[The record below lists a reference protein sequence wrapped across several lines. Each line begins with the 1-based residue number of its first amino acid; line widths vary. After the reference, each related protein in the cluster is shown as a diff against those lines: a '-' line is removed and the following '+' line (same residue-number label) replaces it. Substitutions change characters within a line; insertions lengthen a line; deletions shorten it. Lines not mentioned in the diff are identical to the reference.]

1 MLSAVMIPY
10 KISVYKNQYNSN
22 RFYNIT
28 YRRINQLFFC
38 ENNTNIAKHHTHIC
52 IFFHNRLQ
60 YLVSIFICKK
70 ALFAIY
76 SKNIRRLYG
85 NALRYYA
92 IIQKDA
98 VWFWL
103 FLSNFNKCRLI
114 LRRFL
119 TEARGRRAV
128 SSATRMLRRRR
139 KRVWCP

>member
-1 MLSAVMIPY
+1 MLSAAMIPY
-10 KISVYKNQYNSN
+10 KIFVYKNQYNSN

-76 SKNIRRLYG
+76 SKNLRAHNPVAWQGIRVP
-85 NALRYYA
+85 A
-92 IIQKDA
+92 IDSESDQG
-98 VWFWL
+98 
-103 FLSNFNKCRLI
+103 FLHYQQIRCDNDI
-114 LRRFL
+114 
-119 TEARGRRAV
+119 
-128 SSATRMLRRRR
+128 R
-139 KRVWCP
+139 K